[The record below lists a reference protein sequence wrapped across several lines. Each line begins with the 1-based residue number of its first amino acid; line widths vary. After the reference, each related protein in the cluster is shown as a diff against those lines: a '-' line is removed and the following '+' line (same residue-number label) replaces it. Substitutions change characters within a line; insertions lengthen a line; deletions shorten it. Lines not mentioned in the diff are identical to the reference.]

1 MHTGGAR
8 PGGLRVL
15 AAFAIVYLVWGST
28 FLAIKIA
35 VSDVPPGLLAG
46 IRFVIAGL
54 ALGLAALFIGQP
66 LPRSARSWWVIL
78 VMAVTLVVFGNGF
91 VTWGEQWVPSN
102 QAALLVASSA
112 LWTAW
117 FGTFGRS
124 GTPMSRGGWAG
135 LLIGFL
141 GVVLMVWPDEA
152 TTAAEFWALTAILL
166 SAISWSAGMIY
177 GRSAGTEVRPLMLAA
192 MQMLLGGILLALWG
206 LAAGEAD
213 RVNWSIAGV
222 GGLLYL
228 TVFGSCLAY
237 ATYIWLIHQATPAR
251 LATIAYVNPA
261 VATALGWW
269 LLDEALNTVQ
279 IAGMTVII
287 LGVAMVAVFGSGP
300 RRVSRD

>member
-1 MHTGGAR
+1 MHGDGAR
-8 PGGLRVL
+8 QGGLRVL

-28 FLAIKIA
+28 FLAIRIA
-35 VSDVPPGLLAG
+35 VHDVPPGLLAG
-46 IRFVIAGL
+46 IRFIIAGL
-54 ALGLAALFIGQP
+54 ALGITAIVLGQP
-66 LPRSARSWWVIL
+66 LPRSPRAWWVIL

-152 TTAAEFWALTAILL
+152 TTSAEFWALTAILL

-177 GRSAGTEVRPLMLAA
+177 GRSAGIDVRPLMLAA
-192 MQMLLGGILLALWG
+192 MQMFLGGVLLTLWG
-206 LAAGEAD
+206 VAAGETG
-213 RVNWSIAGV
+213 RVTWSVAGV

-237 ATYIWLIHQATPAR
+237 ATYIWLIHQTTPAR

-261 VATALGWW
+261 VATMLGWW
-269 LLDEALNTVQ
+269 LLDEALDGLQ
-279 IAGMTVII
+279 IAGMVIII
-287 LGVAMVAVFGSGP
+287 LGVAMVALFGSGG
-300 RRVSRD
+300 RRISRD

>member
-1 MHTGGAR
+1 MHGGGAR
-8 PGGLRVL
+8 QGGVRVL

-28 FLAIKIA
+28 FLAIRIA
-35 VSDVPPGLLAG
+35 VHDVPPGLLAG
-46 IRFVIAGL
+46 IRFIIAGL
-54 ALGLAALFIGQP
+54 ALGVVALILGQP
-66 LPRSARSWWVIL
+66 LPRSPRAWWVIL

-91 VTWGEQWVPSN
+91 VTWGEQWVASN

-152 TTAAEFWALTAILL
+152 TTPEQFWALTAILL

-177 GRSAGTEVRPLMLAA
+177 GRSAGIEVRPLMLAA
-192 MQMLLGGILLALWG
+192 MQMLLGGVLLTLWG
-206 LAAGEAD
+206 LAAGEAE
-213 RVNWSIAGV
+213 RVSWSVAGV

-228 TVFGSCLAY
+228 TIFGSCLAY
-237 ATYIWLIHQATPAR
+237 ATYIWLIHQTTPAR

-269 LLDEALNTVQ
+269 LLDEALNRVQ
-279 IAGMTVII
+279 MAGMVVII
-287 LGVAMVAVFGSGP
+287 LGVAMVAAFGSGGK
-300 RRVSRD
+300 RVSRE